1 MNNIKRL
8 PANRTKCSPT
18 IRKAIS
24 WWNSLTYPQ
33 RYDTKK
39 LCYPEDKTIYTSD
52 KQKDEMY
59 NLLATR

>member
-8 PANRTKCSPT
+8 PTDRIKSSPS

-24 WWNSLTYPQ
+24 WWNTLSYPQ
-33 RYDTKK
+33 RYDIKK
-39 LCYPEDKTIYTSD
+39 LCYPEDNTIYTSD

-59 NLLATR
+59 NLLSTR